1 MIYDTRYI
9 IESWHYR
16 LLILD
21 LYLVFVENV
30 SLARRLSA
38 AKSQKDFLRL
48 QKQADRYQ
56 KRAYKKMHKWGIPK
70 DCESFAIDT
79 LQKALEKKY
88 LTPLP
93 DDAEETE
100 I

>member
-1 MIYDTRYI
+1 
-9 IESWHYR
+9 
-16 LLILD
+16 
-21 LYLVFVENV
+21 
-30 SLARRLSA
+30 
-38 AKSQKDFLRL
+38 
-48 QKQADRYQ
+48 
-56 KRAYKKMHKWGIPK
+56 MHKWGIPK

-93 DDAEETE
+93 DDEEETE

>member
-9 IESWHYR
+9 IEGWHYR

-48 QKQADRYQ
+48 LKQADRYL
-56 KRAYKKMHKWGIPK
+56 KRAYMKLHKWGIPK
-70 DCESFAIDT
+70 DCESFAIVT
-79 LQKALEKKY
+79 LQKSLENKD

-93 DDAEETE
+93 DDAVETVF
-100 I
+100 